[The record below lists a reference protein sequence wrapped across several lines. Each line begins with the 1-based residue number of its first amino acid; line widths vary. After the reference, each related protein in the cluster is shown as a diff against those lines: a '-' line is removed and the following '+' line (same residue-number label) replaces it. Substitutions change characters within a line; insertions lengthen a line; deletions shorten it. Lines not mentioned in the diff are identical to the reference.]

1 MKRFL
6 RYTLAAALCFGI
18 FTQGFPAM
26 AVVDNPT
33 TNEELFSAAV
43 GADGEDSELISY
55 RLYQNFKTD
64 PEAFLTELNACS
76 ESIQQTVSD
85 FLTQEAYWSEDESA
99 YRQALSTVSDT
110 AFAAQLSTQFDE
122 YAAAQ
127 QKLTDGTPEEHALPD
142 FDPETVKTF
151 IDSSLLA
158 SNPYDDEE
166 FCIKAAEWYAAD
178 PALFAE
184 ILVDYDR
191 QEIARLANQIAFAV
205 AENKVAQPQVMDT
218 ELDADAAQVLT
229 QLQEGIA
236 SGLEAR
242 PFRCSIQ
249 TADTLLPRS
258 TQVPTIGS
266 ILYHS
271 GTEVG
276 STPVTVTI
284 SESSATSVTRTY
296 FLEIYQIRNGVE
308 YKKTSG
314 SMSISAGS
322 RSATK
327 TFAMTTYET
336 GVLYTKV
343 KVYSS
348 NGGSLLASR
357 TGQSADTF
365 TGTWRIQID
374 LYTSRNRQGDLGLY
388 NASGDLQLHA
398 VCLGRSASNASES
411 VTNGN
416 TPRGNYTGYLDG
428 PKPTSEQAAY
438 GPYKYVRLTPKFSTT
453 RSGFLIHG
461 GRSQTTLT
469 PTNGCV
475 RVFNADQKKIQDTLT
490 TLVNSKYHHTV
501 GNVNVKVI

>member
-1 MKRFL
+1 
-6 RYTLAAALCFGI
+6 
-18 FTQGFPAM
+18 
-26 AVVDNPT
+26 
-33 TNEELFSAAV
+33 
-43 GADGEDSELISY
+43 
-55 RLYQNFKTD
+55 
-64 PEAFLTELNACS
+64 
-76 ESIQQTVSD
+76 
-85 FLTQEAYWSEDESA
+85 
-99 YRQALSTVSDT
+99 
-110 AFAAQLSTQFDE
+110 
-122 YAAAQ
+122 
-127 QKLTDGTPEEHALPD
+127 
-142 FDPETVKTF
+142 
-151 IDSSLLA
+151 
-158 SNPYDDEE
+158 
-166 FCIKAAEWYAAD
+166 
-178 PALFAE
+178 
-184 ILVDYDR
+184 
-191 QEIARLANQIAFAV
+191 
-205 AENKVAQPQVMDT
+205 
-218 ELDADAAQVLT
+218 
-229 QLQEGIA
+229 
-236 SGLEAR
+236 
-242 PFRCSIQ
+242 
-249 TADTLLPRS
+249 
-258 TQVPTIGS
+258 
-266 ILYHS
+266 
-271 GTEVG
+271 
-276 STPVTVTI
+276 
-284 SESSATSVTRTY
+284 
-296 FLEIYQIRNGVE
+296 
-308 YKKTSG
+308 
-314 SMSISAGS
+314 MSISAGS

-453 RSGFLIHG
+453 RSGFLIPNGNTPRGNYTGYLDGPKPTSEQAAYGPYKYVRLTPKFSTTRSGFLIRG

-475 RVFNADQKKIQDTLT
+475 RVFNADQKKIQDRLT

-501 GNVNVKVI
+501 GNINVKII